1 MFSSSI
7 PDARIDYALTPREET
22 LIIAKCNLVEVALI

>member
-7 PDARIDYALTPREET
+7 PDARIDYALTPGEET
-22 LIIAKCNLVEVALI
+22 LIAKSNLVEVALI